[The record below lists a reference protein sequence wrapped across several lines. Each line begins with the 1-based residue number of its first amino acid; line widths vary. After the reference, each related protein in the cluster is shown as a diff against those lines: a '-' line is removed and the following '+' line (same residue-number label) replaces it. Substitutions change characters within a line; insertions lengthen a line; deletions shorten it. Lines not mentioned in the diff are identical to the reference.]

1 MGEPVRRSYVNR
13 KFSPQEA
20 SVDPAVGELIEKA
33 EKDNVETVWRRFLDQ
48 QPQCGFGLLGLCC
61 RNCLVGPCRIDPYG
75 YGPSRGVCG
84 ATADTIVARNLLRMV
99 SAGAS
104 AHLMHAVEVLKILGS
119 TTENGASYSVVD
131 AEKLFSL
138 AEKLGIEAGKR
149 DIKTVVAVLLEEISS
164 LQDKTMRIPLAY
176 APEDI
181 TSVWRRVGVEPR
193 STARE
198 IVEALHRTGVGCDAD
213 PLSLLLQCFRT
224 AISDCWGAS
233 LVTVAVQD
241 SLLGSPR
248 PMKTAVNL
256 SVLGRDTVNIVVAG
270 HNPLLADKIVEA
282 SMKEDLVELAK
293 SLEARGINVVGLHS
307 TGMDLA
313 SRKGLAVA
321 GDYLTQELVVATG
334 AVEAFVA
341 DYHCVIPS
349 LPNIAS
355 CYHTI
360 VFTTSDTARLPG
372 AEHVPVDPRNP
383 MEAAES
389 IVRKAI
395 ENYKRRSQEKVYIPD
410 KKVEIITGYSR
421 ESLAEVL
428 GGSLK
433 PLADA
438 LRNGMIRGIVCVLG
452 CVNPR
457 VKHGA
462 GHITV
467 TRELIKNNILVLGA
481 GCWAIASAS
490 AGLLSPSARNEAGES
505 LAGFCENIGTPPCLH
520 MGSCTE
526 IPRILSLLAEI
537 ASEAG
542 ASLRDMPF
550 AVSFPEIMS
559 EKMLSLSFS
568 MVASGLLT
576 HLGVIPPI
584 GGSTTLR
591 RMLTED
597 MEGVLGGKFLFDA
610 DPKRA
615 SEALIEHIEAQRK
628 RLRWD

>member
-13 KFSPQEA
+13 KFSPKEA
-20 SVDPAVGELIEKA
+20 SVDPVVGELIEKA
-33 EKDNVETVWRRFLDQ
+33 EKDNVETAWRRFLDQ

-61 RNCLVGPCRIDPYG
+61 RNCLAGPCRIDPYG
-75 YGPSRGVCG
+75 YGPSHGVCG
-84 ATADTIVARNLLRMV
+84 ATADTLAARNLLRMV

-104 AHLMHAVEVLKILGS
+104 AHLMHAVEALKILES
-119 TTENGASYSVVD
+119 TTENEAGYSVVD
-131 AEKLFSL
+131 SEKLSYL
-138 AEKLGIEAGKR
+138 AEKLEIPTGKR
-149 DIKTVVAVLLEEISS
+149 EAKTVAAILIEEISG
-164 LQDKTMRIPLAY
+164 LKDNAMRIPLAF
-176 APEDI
+176 APEYI
-181 TSVWRRVGVEPR
+181 TSMWSRVGVEPR

-198 IVEALHRTGVGCDAD
+198 VVESLHRTGVGCDAD

-233 LVTVAVQD
+233 LLTVTVQD
-241 SLLGSPR
+241 CLLGSPR
-248 PMKTAVNL
+248 PVKTTVNL
-256 SVLGRDTVNIVVAG
+256 GVLRRDAVNIVVAG
-270 HNPLLADKIVEA
+270 HNPLLSEKIVEA
-282 SMKEDLVELAK
+282 SMIEDLVELAR
-293 SLEARGINVVGLHS
+293 SLGAQGINVVGLHS

-313 SRKGLAVA
+313 SRKGLGVV
-321 GDYLTQELVVATG
+321 GDYLMQELVVATG

-341 DYHCVIPS
+341 DYHCIMPS
-349 LPNIAS
+349 LPNVAS

-360 VFTTSDTARLPG
+360 VFTTSDTARIPE
-372 AEHVPVDPRNP
+372 AEHVLVDPKNP
-383 MEAAES
+383 MEAAKN

-395 ENYKRRSQEKVYIPD
+395 ENYKKRSQEKVYIPD
-410 KKVEIITGYSR
+410 KKVEITTGYSR
-421 ESLAEVL
+421 EALAEIF

-433 PLADA
+433 PLVDA
-438 LRNGMIRGIVCVLG
+438 LRSGLIRGIACVLG

-457 VKHGA
+457 VKHGI
-462 GHITV
+462 GHVTV
-467 TRELIKNNILVLGA
+467 TRELVRNNILVMGA

-490 AGLLSPSARNEAGES
+490 AGLLSPNARNEAGEG
-505 LAGFCENIGTPPCLH
+505 LAEFCGKIGAPPCLH

-526 IPRILSLLAEI
+526 IPRILNILVEI

-550 AVSFPEIMS
+550 AISFPEIMS

-584 GGSTTLR
+584 GGSSTLR

-597 MEGVLGGKFLFDA
+597 VEGVFGGKFLFEP

-615 SEALIEHIEAQRK
+615 SEALIEHVEAQRK